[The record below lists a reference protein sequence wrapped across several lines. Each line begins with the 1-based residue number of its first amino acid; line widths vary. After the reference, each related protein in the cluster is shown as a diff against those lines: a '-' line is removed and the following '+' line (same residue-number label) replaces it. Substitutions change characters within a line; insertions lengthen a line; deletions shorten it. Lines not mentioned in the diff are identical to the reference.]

1 MIKYDKG
8 SVEIAGN
15 GIDVLAELGVIAEQ
29 VIVIMQRDIPR
40 EIVVG
45 AVMSAINGAIEASNQ
60 IDSEEQNRMQEVIEI
75 LKSMKE
81 SEETED
87 AD

>member
-8 SVEIAGN
+8 SVEITGN
-15 GIDVLAELGVIAEQ
+15 GIDVLTELGVLTEQ

-45 AVMSAINGAIEASNQ
+45 AVMSAINGAIELSNQ
-60 IDSEEQNRMQEVIEI
+60 KDSEEQKRMQEVAEI
-75 LKSMKE
+75 LKNMKE
-81 SEETED
+81 SEGTED

>member
-8 SVEIAGN
+8 SVEIEGN
-15 GIDVLAELGVIAEQ
+15 GIDVLAELGALAEQ

-60 IDSEEQNRMQEVIEI
+60 IDSE
-75 LKSMKE
+75 
-81 SEETED
+81 
-87 AD
+87 

>member
-15 GIDVLAELGVIAEQ
+15 GIDVLAELGVLTEQ

-60 IDSEEQNRMQEVIEI
+60 IDSEEQKRMQEVIEI

>member
-8 SVEIAGN
+8 SVEITGN
-15 GIDVLAELGVIAEQ
+15 GIDVLAELGVLTEQ

-45 AVMSAINGAIEASNQ
+45 AVMTAINGAIELSNQ
-60 IDSEEQNRMQEVIEI
+60 KDSEEQKRMQEVIEI

>member
-15 GIDVLAELGVIAEQ
+15 GIDVLAELGVLAEQ

-60 IDSEEQNRMQEVIEI
+60 IDSEEQKRMQEVIEI